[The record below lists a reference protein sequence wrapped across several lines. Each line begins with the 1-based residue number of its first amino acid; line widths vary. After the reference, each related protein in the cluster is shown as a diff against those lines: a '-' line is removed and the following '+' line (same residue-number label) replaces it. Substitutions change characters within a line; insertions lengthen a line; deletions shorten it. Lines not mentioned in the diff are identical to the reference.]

1 MINYILKLEFN
12 SQNKM
17 ILAVQYKEKDVALL
31 LYEDC
36 HRKGEL
42 IRDFSYLCPKYY
54 ASEEEWDDER
64 NLITITIFPLVKKKK
79 WNKIKEDLEY
89 LAESL
94 IEQKPAVN
102 HKIEFCKDSTVKQ
115 YYSKRSE
122 DSLKFIKYLLSHC
135 ENIEEIDGDEN
146 ILNHLMQ

>member
-12 SQNKM
+12 NQNKM

-102 HKIEFCKDSTVKQ
+102 HKIEFCKDSTLKQ

>member
-1 MINYILKLEFN
+1 
-12 SQNKM
+12 M